1 MPPAQSHSRP
11 YDERFVLK
19 KLRIGVLTLGASNA
33 ANVGTGLLRAGGDP
47 FAVRSAR
54 DFESADALVIP
65 GVANVDF
72 LIEALDAAALRNA
85 LMAATAAGTPTLGI
99 CAGFQLCFESTEE
112 APLRHGL
119 GIFRGRVRSLSA
131 RKRPHMGWNW
141 VASSAPE
148 MPSGWAYFAHSFAP
162 PAAVRDAI
170 AITDH
175 SDPFAS
181 AARNANVLGVQF
193 HPERSGAYGASL
205 LESFVRGINV
215 C

>member
-47 FAVRSAR
+47 FAVRGAR

-65 GVANVDF
+65 GVANVEF

-85 LMAATAAGTPTLGI
+85 LMAATPQVLPRSGSAQVSNSASRAPRRRRCDMASGFFAAACAACPRANGLTWAGTG
-99 CAGFQLCFESTEE
+99 
-112 APLRHGL
+112 
-119 GIFRGRVRSLSA
+119 SLQ
-131 RKRPHMGWNW
+131 
-141 VASSAPE
+141 SAPE

-193 HPERSGAYGASL
+193 HPERSGPTAHRSWNRSCA
-205 LESFVRGINV
+205 E
-215 C
+215 